1 MAGKDTLARVFIGA
15 REQVVLALSESNSAP
30 YDAVQSL
37 YDVPLF
43 VQSTLDYASLHVTGP
58 DGVDFEVPG
67 QMSTGIF
74 TNLSQRYSEAD
85 NVNFYVGGS
94 QVPFVGT
101 YEFTARFYRKGSLV
115 GTLPM
120 GNSVFHD
127 TKDLRILIVVDG
139 GPPGTWV
146 MPTAAWNTL
155 FGALTYVNRNFPIRT
170 GVGSLNGDQTLG
182 LRYAIDPT
190 PFDPGFGAPLN
201 WGPAHNRLQEFNDQQ
216 AADGRPDRAEHILTV
231 RTQQSFEGPLG
242 GVGEGGPG
250 GEVAG
255 VTLNVNPPAD
265 DTFAT
270 LISQEL
276 GHNFGAGHTSSP
288 DITAPSAFNLLDRR
302 AVTQP
307 RSIMFGIYS
316 GNTNPQSFFL
326 PEDWSIIRKRLL
338 TKDATGPS

>member
-1 MAGKDTLARVFIGA
+1 MPLRDPRVFASEITQGLPDYELVAGKDTLARVFIGA

-127 TKDLRILIVVDG
+127 TKDD
-139 GPPGTWV
+139 
-146 MPTAAWNTL
+146 
-155 FGALTYVNRNFPIRT
+155 
-170 GVGSLNGDQTLG
+170 SLVKT
-182 LRYAIDPT
+182 RFEEAPAI
-190 PFDPGFGAPLN
+190 
-201 WGPAHNRLQEFNDQQ
+201 
-216 AADGRPDRAEHILTV
+216 
-231 RTQQSFEGPLG
+231 
-242 GVGEGGPG
+242 
-250 GEVAG
+250 
-255 VTLNVNPPAD
+255 
-265 DTFAT
+265 
-270 LISQEL
+270 
-276 GHNFGAGHTSSP
+276 
-288 DITAPSAFNLLDRR
+288 
-302 AVTQP
+302 
-307 RSIMFGIYS
+307 
-316 GNTNPQSFFL
+316 
-326 PEDWSIIRKRLL
+326 
-338 TKDATGPS
+338 